1 MDEKKEKQIIPTL
14 KRGLSDYL
22 NDNQIDFIIPF
33 FLEYKMRL
41 KIVHVKKTY
50 WGLCRF
56 PRKKEEHF
64 VITLVRT
71 DAPAHFFLVF
81 LHEIAHMV
89 AHLSYGEKISSSHGK
104 EWGMIVRNLVVQS
117 ANKNCFSEKEIQIIS
132 KYVNNKSPLTNAKM
146 NELEQKVMQLYKP
159 DIIRVSSLPPNA
171 VFILKNGLKMKFL
184 RKIRKYYECIELKT
198 GKRYRVNP
206 DAEVQEWKSE

>member
-1 MDEKKEKQIIPTL
+1 
-14 KRGLSDYL
+14 
-22 NDNQIDFIIPF
+22 
-33 FLEYKMRL
+33 
-41 KIVHVKKTY
+41 
-50 WGLCRF
+50 
-56 PRKKEEHF
+56 
-64 VITLVRT
+64 
-71 DAPAHFFLVF
+71 
-81 LHEIAHMV
+81 
-89 AHLSYGEKISSSHGK
+89 
-104 EWGMIVRNLVVQS
+104 MIVRNLVVQS